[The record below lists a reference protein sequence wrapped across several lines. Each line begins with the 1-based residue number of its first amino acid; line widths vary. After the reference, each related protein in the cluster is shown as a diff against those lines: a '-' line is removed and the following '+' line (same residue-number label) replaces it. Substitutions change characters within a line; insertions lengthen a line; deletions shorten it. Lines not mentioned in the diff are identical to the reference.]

1 MPYSNLSFSI
11 TAAQKAAISAAV
23 DTIRTNLP
31 FLINLSLN
39 ERKTLRK
46 IGSKRLGYVKDV
58 LDGSKANPTSIPS
71 AINMAEFDKDVQGY
85 ADMSE
90 VAAAL
95 RPLFESVEDTTV
107 AVGSEATRTAD
118 QCYKNLKANAKGN
131 TSVKNT
137 VGKIGQGLKQS
148 KPKPTV

>member
-1 MPYSNLSFSI
+1 MPYSNLSFAI
-11 TAAQKAAISAAV
+11 TAAQKAAIKTAA
-23 DTIRTNLP
+23 DTIRTNLS
-31 FLINLSLN
+31 FLINLSLE
-39 ERKTLRK
+39 ERKSLRK

-58 LDGSKANPTSIPS
+58 LDGSKANPSSIPS

-90 VAAAL
+90 IAALL
-95 RPLFESVEDTTV
+95 RPLFEAIEDTTI

-131 TSVKNT
+131 ASVKNT
-137 VGKIGQGLKQS
+137 VDKIGQALKQTKSVS
-148 KPKPTV
+148 K